1 MSNTL
6 TVRRGSR
13 VLYATRDGVGVGH
26 VEGESFYRGGASFV
40 FRFEDGS
47 VGWAPQ
53 GLAVLVAVDAGTV
66 LVEDEW
72 NNVGR
77 LCNLP
82 GDGAAGRVVELD
94 RPWHVRAA
102 VSGGRYLVEHLDYG
116 VVRLVDHREMTN
128 LY

>member
-13 VLYATRDGVGVGH
+13 VLYATRDGAGVGH
-26 VEGESFYRGGASFV
+26 VEGESFYRESASFV

-53 GLAVLVAVDAGTV
+53 GLARLVAVDWSTT
-66 LVEDEW
+66 LIEDGF

-77 LCNLP
+77 LCNVR
-82 GDGAAGRVVELD
+82 GDGAAGEPCRC
-94 RPWHVRAA
+94 WHVRAA
-102 VSGGRYLVEHLDYG
+102 VSGGRYLVEHLDHG
-116 VVRLVDHREMTN
+116 VVRLVTHREMTN

>member
-13 VLYATRDGVGVGH
+13 VLYATRDGAGVGH
-26 VEGESFYRGGASFV
+26 VEGESFYAGGASFV

-53 GLAVLVAVDAGTV
+53 GLARLVAVDWSTT
-66 LVEDEW
+66 LVEDGF

-77 LCNLP
+77 LCNVR
-82 GDGAAGRVVELD
+82 GDGAAGEPCRC
-94 RPWHVRAA
+94 WHVRAA
-102 VSGGRYLVEHLDYG
+102 VSGRRYLVEHLDTG
-116 VVRLVDHREMTN
+116 VVRLVGSHEMTN

>member
-13 VLYATRDGVGVGH
+13 VLYALRSGAGIGH
-26 VEGESFYRGGASFV
+26 VEGESFYREGASFV

-53 GLAVLVAVDAGTV
+53 GLARLVAVDAGTR
-66 LVEDEW
+66 LVDDQW
-72 NNVGR
+72 NNVNR
-77 LCNLP
+77 LCNVR
-82 GDGAAGRVVELD
+82 GDAAAGEPCRC
-94 RPWHVRAA
+94 WHVRAA
-102 VSGGRYLVEHLDYG
+102 VSGGRYLVEHLDTG
-116 VVRLVDHREMTN
+116 VVRLVDHRDMTN